1 MNENKTRPYR
11 VTFSNQVAGASES
24 FEVDVL
30 AYSAADAVTQ
40 VEIGQKGRSFRCNS
54 EGKFADTFG
63 KIEKVEPSPHG
74 QYDVGA
80 RPRRMEAS

>member
-1 MNENKTRPYR
+1 MTEDKARPYR
-11 VTFSNQVAGASES
+11 VTFSNQVASVTES

-40 VEIGQKGRSFRCNS
+40 VEIRQKGRSFRCND
-54 EGKFADTFG
+54 EGKFVDTFS
-63 KIEKVEPSPHG
+63 KIEKVEPSSHG

-80 RPRRMEAS
+80 RPRRVEAS